1 MDDHPIVMCDGVIC
15 SLLCITGCR
24 MCLTDNVSCVLM
36 FIEMFLRVM
45 SLCHTVVVEKDIDKK
60 KESIGAASPAVKA
73 AKSPTA
79 GGNAKNSDGA
89 PVGFAYQAESPDEGA
104 LVSAASSN
112 FGFQVISRDS
122 SGIRLRREVP
132 SHLDDSDLVRSLQ
145 SRECTMDH
153 VAMET
158 AHGRNV
164 STDAPNRSSAV
175 KLPREETWTILATNK
190 FDSDRK
196 RMSILLRAPSE
207 LGSVPILF
215 CKGADSAMLD
225 SEICGIT
232 VVGGE
237 NENNK
242 LSSVPEDQ
250 EMEEDMEHLLRMQ
263 VRCILCSPIN
273 DTLCLISNVYRF
285 IWVNSR
291 KKDFE
296 PLFLV

>member
-1 MDDHPIVMCDGVIC
+1 
-15 SLLCITGCR
+15 
-24 MCLTDNVSCVLM
+24 
-36 FIEMFLRVM
+36 MFLRVM

-60 KESIGAASPAVKA
+60 KEGIGAPSPA
-73 AKSPTA
+73 AKSAAKTPSGKT
-79 GGNAKNSDGA
+79 GENGKNADGA
-89 PVGFAYQAESPDEGA
+89 PMGFAYQAESPDEGA

-122 SGIRLRREVP
+122 SGIRLRRQVP
-132 SHLDDSDLVRSLQ
+132 SHLDDLDLVRSLQ
-145 SRECTMDH
+145 SGECTMGH

-158 AHGRNV
+158 AHGRD
-164 STDAPNRSSAV
+164 SADAPKRSSAM
-175 KLPREETWTILATNK
+175 KFPLEETWTILATNK

-232 VVGGE
+232 GVGGE
-237 NENNK
+237 NGNTT

-250 EMEEDMEHLLRMQ
+250 EMDEDMEHLLRMQ
-263 VRCILCSPIN
+263 VRRIFCSQVN
-273 DTLCLISNVYRF
+273 GTFLSHHRTLTGSFGRICKGRTSNTCSGHEDIIRQ
-285 IWVNSR
+285 
-291 KKDFE
+291 
-296 PLFLV
+296 

>member
-1 MDDHPIVMCDGVIC
+1 
-15 SLLCITGCR
+15 
-24 MCLTDNVSCVLM
+24 
-36 FIEMFLRVM
+36 MFLRVM

-60 KESIGAASPAVKA
+60 EKIGTASPA
-73 AKSPTA
+73 AKSADKTPSGPA
-79 GGNAKNSDGA
+79 GVNAKNSDGA
-89 PVGFAYQAESPDEGA
+89 PMGFAYQAESPDEGA

-132 SHLDDSDLVRSLQ
+132 SHLDDLDLVRSIQ
-145 SRECTMDH
+145 GGECTMDH

-158 AHGRNV
+158 AHGRDSV
-164 STDAPNRSSAV
+164 GIEGLNRMSAT
-175 KLPREETWTILATNK
+175 KFPREETWMILATNK

-196 RMSILLRAPSE
+196 RMSILLRAPPE

-232 VVGGE
+232 VNDGE
-237 NENNK
+237 NGKDTVQSNET

-250 EMEEDMEHLLRMQ
+250 EMDEGMEHLLRMQ
-263 VRCILCSPIN
+263 VRHLSIVL
-273 DTLCLISNVYRF
+273 
-285 IWVNSR
+285 
-291 KKDFE
+291 
-296 PLFLV
+296 